1 MAVKRLTSTSSVF
14 RRFGSC
20 EIAASS
26 VGLCVGIVVDC
37 WCKCLDVSNLM
48 SELFSVGEMVGVV
61 GVVGVV
67 GFSTPSSTFVCA
79 RLPLRFRRDSFASNL
94 ATAPLT
100 GGMLS
105 PPRLMPCF
113 FSAPFFSLH
122 FLFFLSVQL
131 PVECAPRLWPAIFT
145 VFAFFFCEPY
155 SNNRINI
162 TVYPVLYSQ
171 YAKREYKAFLLYKMD

>member
-37 WCKCLDVSNLM
+37 WL
-48 SELFSVGEMVGVV
+48 VGVV
-61 GVVGVV
+61 GVVGVVGEGDRQASRRV

-100 GGMLS
+100 GGAPALACHFHCF
-105 PPRLMPCF
+105 CF
-113 FSAPFFSLH
+113 F
-122 FLFFLSVQL
+122 FL
-131 PVECAPRLWPAIFT
+131 RT
-145 VFAFFFCEPY
+145 VFE
-155 SNNRINI
+155 
-162 TVYPVLYSQ
+162 
-171 YAKREYKAFLLYKMD
+171 